1 MATWPMHAEQQLN
14 ALRLVKELGLA
25 VELRVDYRQQRGD
38 VVMAGEIEGTV
49 RGVMEA
55 ESMVRKKEKE
65 MGEISRRALMDS
77 GSSSISLGCLINDII
92 INHPHSTNQ

>member
-1 MATWPMHAEQQLN
+1 
-14 ALRLVKELGLA
+14 
-25 VELRVDYRQQRGD
+25 
-38 VVMAGEIEGTV
+38 MAGEIEGTV

-55 ESMVRKKEKE
+55 ESMVRKKVKE

-77 GSSSISLGCLINDII
+77 GSSSISLGRLINDII